1 METSTSQCPGVLT
14 SPDFFGRRCR
24 KHNEMW
30 VWSLGWEDPLEEGMA
45 THSNIPAWRI
55 PRTEEPGGPQ
65 SLELQRYTTETT
77 LQACPQVTEEL
88 ALWCSRQRFKPVDN
102 NEVIYEYLSLGNVFL
117 STFHCIHAQRGA
129 LSSRNVYF
137 KGKIYVQS

>member
-1 METSTSQCPGVLT
+1 MQWLRIRPPKQETQETGVQ
-14 SPDFFGRRCR
+14 
-24 KHNEMW
+24 
-30 VWSLGWEDPLEEGMA
+30 SLGWENPLEEGMA